1 MRLMIFLFDSELMAN
16 LFLMDLVGFTDSNK
30 GAKQQQLLL

>member
-1 MRLMIFLFDSELMAN
+1 MRLKIFLFDNELMAN
-16 LFLMDLVGFTDSNK
+16 LLWMDLVGFTDSNK